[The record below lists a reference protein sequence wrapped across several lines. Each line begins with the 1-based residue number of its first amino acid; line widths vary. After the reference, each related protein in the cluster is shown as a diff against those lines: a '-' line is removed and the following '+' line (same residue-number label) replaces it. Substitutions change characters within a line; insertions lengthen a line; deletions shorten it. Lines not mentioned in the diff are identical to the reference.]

1 VIAKKLRRKQFLWHL
16 SELLLWDDLQV
27 SKNKSQSWL
36 GLYIALG
43 FVWGCSFIFI
53 KLGLEFLTP
62 FGVAF
67 GRCALGSLTL
77 LIYLKIK
84 GLTLVRDKK
93 LIGHLWVVA
102 LLLNVIPGIFFAW
115 AETEVTSILAG
126 IINAVTPLM
135 TLIAIIVVSRNEKPT
150 TAQVVGLLLGFLG
163 VLTVLGAWQGL
174 GANPL
179 WAILILLTAVT
190 CYGFSFPYSRRF
202 ILPAQ
207 LKPEVMAATQVTLAA
222 FTLLPFYLFD
232 GIAKDEYR
240 VGPVL
245 AMAALGVF
253 GSGFAYIWNFTIMRD
268 AGSAIASSVTYVTPL
283 VAVLVGFIFL
293 NEIPHWYEPV
303 GAVIVLLGAAIAQGR
318 IPLTKKH

>member
-1 VIAKKLRRKQFLWHL
+1 
-16 SELLLWDDLQV
+16 V
-27 SKNKSQSWL
+27 SKSKSQSWL

-43 FVWGCSFIFI
+43 IVWGCSFIFI

-67 GRCALGSLTL
+67 GRCALGALAL
-77 LIYLKIK
+77 LVYLKIK
-84 GLTLVRDKK
+84 GLSLVRDRKM
-93 LIGHLWVVA
+93 IGHLWVVA
-102 LLLNVIPGIFFAW
+102 LLLNVIPGILFAW

-150 TAQVVGLLLGFLG
+150 TPQVVGLLLGFLG
-163 VLTVLGAWQGL
+163 VLIVLGAWKGL
-174 GANPL
+174 GDNPL
-179 WAILILLTAVT
+179 WAILILLAAVT

-207 LKPEVMAATQVTLAA
+207 LKPEVMAATQVTLGAI
-222 FTLLPFYLFD
+222 TLFPLFLIN
-232 GIAKDEYR
+232 GIAKNEYR
-240 VGPVL
+240 LGPVL
-245 AMAALGVF
+245 AMVALGIF
-253 GSGFAYIWNFTIMRD
+253 GSGFAYIWNFIIMRD

-293 NEIPHWYEPV
+293 SEIPHWYEPV
-303 GAVIVLLGAAIAQGR
+303 GAAIVLLGAAIAQGR
-318 IPLTKKH
+318 IPLLKKI

>member
-1 VIAKKLRRKQFLWHL
+1 M
-16 SELLLWDDLQV
+16 
-27 SKNKSQSWL
+27 SKSKSQSWL

-43 FVWGCSFIFI
+43 IVWGCSFIFI

-67 GRCALGSLTL
+67 GRCALGALAL
-77 LIYLKIK
+77 LVYLKLK
-84 GLTLVRDKK
+84 GLTLVRDRKM
-93 LIGHLWVVA
+93 IGHLWVVS

-135 TLIAIIVVSRNEKPT
+135 TLIAIMVVSRNEKPT
-150 TAQVVGLLLGFLG
+150 RPQVVGLILGFLG

-174 GANPL
+174 GDNPL
-179 WAILILLTAVT
+179 WAILILLAAVM

-207 LKPEVMAATQVTLAA
+207 LKPEVMAATQVTLGAI
-222 FTLLPFYLFD
+222 TLLPLFLIN
-232 GIAKDEYR
+232 GIAKSEFLL
-240 VGPVL
+240 GPVL
-245 AMAALGVF
+245 AMVALGVF

-283 VAVLVGFIFL
+283 VAVIVGFIFL
-293 NEIPHWYEPV
+293 NENLHWYEPA

-318 IPLTKKH
+318 IPLSKKL

>member
-1 VIAKKLRRKQFLWHL
+1 M
-16 SELLLWDDLQV
+16 
-27 SKNKSQSWL
+27 SKSKSQSWL

-43 FVWGCSFIFI
+43 IVWGCSFIFI
-53 KLGLEFLTP
+53 KLGLEFLSP

-67 GRCALGSLTL
+67 GRCALGALAL

-84 GLTLVRDKK
+84 GLSLVRDRKI
-93 LIGHLWVVA
+93 IGHLWVVA
-102 LLLNVIPGIFFAW
+102 LLLNVIPGILFAW

-150 TAQVVGLLLGFLG
+150 TPQVVGLLLGFLG
-163 VLTVLGAWQGL
+163 VLTVLGAWKGL
-174 GANPL
+174 GDNPL
-179 WAILILLTAVT
+179 WAILILLAAVT

-207 LKPEVMAATQVTLAA
+207 LKPEVMAATQVTLGAI
-222 FTLLPFYLFD
+222 TLLPLFLID
-232 GIAKDEYR
+232 GIAKSEFLI
-240 VGPVL
+240 GPVL
-245 AMAALGVF
+245 AMVALGVF

-283 VAVLVGFIFL
+283 VAVIVGFIFL
-293 NEIPHWYEPV
+293 NEKLHWYEPA

-318 IPLTKKH
+318 IPLSKKL

>member
-1 VIAKKLRRKQFLWHL
+1 VIK
-16 SELLLWDDLQV
+16 S
-27 SKNKSQSWL
+27 KSQSWL

-43 FVWGCSFIFI
+43 IVWGCSFIFI

-67 GRCALGSLTL
+67 GRCALGAIAL

-84 GLTLVRDKK
+84 GLSLVRDRKM
-93 LIGHLWVVA
+93 IGHLWVVA
-102 LLLNVIPGIFFAW
+102 LLLNVVPGIFFAW

-135 TLIAIIVVSRNEKPT
+135 TLIAIMLVSRNEKPT
-150 TAQVVGLLLGFLG
+150 SPQVIGLLLGFLG

-174 GANPL
+174 GDNPR
-179 WAILILLTAVT
+179 WAILILLAAVT

-207 LKPEVMAATQVTLAA
+207 LKPEVMAATQVTLGAI
-222 FTLLPFYLFD
+222 TLLPLFLID

-240 VGPVL
+240 LGPVL
-245 AMAALGVF
+245 AMVVLGVF
-253 GSGFAYIWNFTIMRD
+253 GSGFAYIWNFTIMRA

-283 VAVLVGFIFL
+283 VAVLVGFIFV

-318 IPLTKKH
+318 IPLSKKL

>member
-1 VIAKKLRRKQFLWHL
+1 M
-16 SELLLWDDLQV
+16 
-27 SKNKSQSWL
+27 SKSKSQSWL

-43 FVWGCSFIFI
+43 IVWGCSFIFI

-67 GRCALGSLTL
+67 GRCALGALAL

-84 GLTLVRDKK
+84 GLSLARNRKM
-93 LIGHLWVVA
+93 IGHLWVVA
-102 LLLNVIPGIFFAW
+102 LLLNVIPGILFAW

-150 TAQVVGLLLGFLG
+150 SPQVVGLLLGFLG
-163 VLTVLGAWQGL
+163 VLTVLGAWKGL
-174 GANPL
+174 GDNPL
-179 WAILILLTAVT
+179 WAILILLAAVT

-207 LKPEVMAATQVTLAA
+207 LKPEVMAATQVTLGAI
-222 FTLLPFYLFD
+222 TLLPLFLIN
-232 GIAKDEYR
+232 GIAKNEYR
-240 VGPVL
+240 LGPVL
-245 AMAALGVF
+245 AMVALGVF

-268 AGSAIASSVTYVTPL
+268 AGSAIASSVTYVTPV
-283 VAVLVGFIFL
+283 VAVVVGLIFL
-293 NEIPHWYEPV
+293 QEKLHWYEPV
-303 GAVIVLLGAAIAQGR
+303 GALIVLLGAAIAQGR
-318 IPLTKKH
+318 IPLSKKL